1 MAKKSWLSMV
11 KRFFVSDTQS
21 KQKNEKRRRWIFGK
35 LKIKRRPSLTAPS
48 PTSPSKERTRNEA
61 DEEQSKRAMSVAIA
75 STAAAEAAVAAAHAA
90 VEVVRLTGT
99 QPSSSDQCL
108 EEEAKVLSVTTAQRE
123 ATELAHQC
131 ERVQESAVVKIQT
144 AFRGYLARK
153 ALRALK
159 GIVKLQAIIRGWAVR
174 RQAMTTLKCLQS
186 IINIQSHACARRLQT
201 IEDAY
206 YGDEHN
212 EFENLRDKIIRMDS
226 NSQRRWDDSVI
237 SKKEAEA
244 MFLSKKEAMLKRER
258 IREYSY
264 SHRKSAE
271 SERNKANGRWRYW
284 LDQWVDTQLSK
295 SKELEDLDTVF
306 ASNARRKEEFGEKQ
320 LRMRNFQ
327 KQKIQIEGMD
337 SPVFVPRRSSYHKKQ
352 CSLGDENLFA
362 SSPVVPTYMA
372 VTKSAKAKTRS
383 LSSPK
388 VRAGNFDTCSES
400 YSPCKKNISLISS
413 VVSEMPISSTTAR
426 KMGKSSSL
434 QQRSPSLR
442 GLASPIKS
450 RQTPKDRSFDSE
462 CSISYWNRQSTCR

>member
-1 MAKKSWLSMV
+1 MAKRSWLSIV

-35 LKIKRRPSLTAPS
+35 LKIKGRPSLTAPS
-48 PTSPSKERTRNEA
+48 PTSPSKERTRNES
-61 DEEQSKRAMSVAIA
+61 DEEQSKHAMSVAIA

-108 EEEAKVLSVTTAQRE
+108 EEEAKVLSVTTAQRK
-123 ATELAHQC
+123 AT
-131 ERVQESAVVKIQT
+131 ERVQEFAVVKIQT

-159 GIVKLQAIIRGWAVR
+159 GIVKLQAIIRGRAVR

-226 NSQRRWDDSVI
+226 NSQRRWDDSVT
-237 SKKEAEA
+237 SQKEAEA

-271 SERNKANGRWRYW
+271 SERNKVNGRWRYW
-284 LDQWVDTQLSK
+284 LDQWVDTQLTK

-306 ASNARRKEEFGEKQ
+306 ASSARQKEEFGEKQ

-337 SPVFVPRRSSYHKKQ
+337 SPVFVPRRPSYHKKQ

-372 VTKSAKAKTRS
+372 ATKSAKAKTRS

-426 KMGKSSSL
+426 RMGKSSSL

-462 CSISYWNRQSTCR
+462 CSISYWDRQSTCR